1 MLSNSQQP
9 NIQFGSFN
17 THFSQSNEFSKDKI
31 MTNTTFFVKE
41 YPTSNWNTSH

>member
-1 MLSNSQQP
+1 
-9 NIQFGSFN
+9 
-17 THFSQSNEFSKDKI
+17 